1 MQTWSR
7 ASAKLQHQIRKFEK
21 PALRLVSIV
30 SENSSP
36 GLHLKNDY
44 MVSQAIFALIV
55 ATDFGGATRKA
66 EQIRNSKIKYCY

>member
-1 MQTWSR
+1 L
-7 ASAKLQHQIRKFEK
+7 KK

-30 SENSSP
+30 SENSPP

-66 EQIRNSKIKYCY
+66 EQIRNSKIK